1 MLYVRNPDSYVL
13 VRRFPDGRPFITGS
27 DGERGWSVRPD
38 GAVRV
43 SGDPLRFRGPLPGN
57 QYGIDYMW
65 VTTGI
70 GYALVALLGFGNHE
84 FTVHFGNFRIK
95 PGIDGDAVEAFD
107 LIVLTLGVFGR
118 ESGVG
123 FEHADLR
130 GGLEPLGQ

>member
-1 MLYVRNPDSYVL
+1 MPYRRISERCPFAAGESGEYVEYAR
-13 VRRFPDGRPFITGS
+13 
-27 DGERGWSVRPD
+27 
-38 GAVRV
+38 
-43 SGDPLRFRGPLPGN
+43 
-57 QYGIDYMW
+57 

>member
-1 MLYVRNPDSYVL
+1 MPYRRISERCPFAAGESGEYVEYAR
-13 VRRFPDGRPFITGS
+13 
-27 DGERGWSVRPD
+27 
-38 GAVRV
+38 
-43 SGDPLRFRGPLPGN
+43 
-57 QYGIDYMW
+57 

-123 FEHADLR
+123 L
-130 GGLEPLGQ
+130 